1 MTERR
6 PSAAAIARA
15 AAVLRRGG
23 VVAFPTDTV
32 YGVGASVFRPAAMRR
47 LYRLKRRDRSKPL
60 AVLVENAAA
69 AGALTRDVPIQA
81 KTLMDRFWPGPLTL
95 ILPAS
100 PLGTLVTGGR
110 ATIGVRVP
118 RGPVVRALLRAC
130 GAPLAAT
137 SANASGKPA
146 AVSAAAV
153 RRQLG
158 TSVDLVLDGGRT
170 TLAEESTVI
179 DASRFPFLLLRAG
192 AGAEAIKAVVLRTN
206 SRVPIRVLSVVGS
219 GTAAPSRRRRLL

>member
-1 MTERR
+1 MTEHREGTRR
-6 PSAAAIARA
+6 RRVKKGHARSPSVAAIRRA
-15 AAVLRRGG
+15 AELIRNGG

-60 AVLVENAAA
+60 AVLVESAAA
-69 AGALTRDVPIQA
+69 AAPLTGEIPAQA
-81 KTLMDRFWPGPLTL
+81 KPLMDRFWPGPLTL

-118 RGPVVRALLRAC
+118 RGTVVRALLRAC

-158 TSVDLVLDGGRT
+158 KSVDLVLDGGRT
-170 TLAEESTVI
+170 MLAEESTVI

-192 AGAEAIKAVVLRTN
+192 AGADAM
-206 SRVPIRVLSVVGS
+206 
-219 GTAAPSRRRRLL
+219 TALLKRRRLL